1 MNHILDS
8 EFHLVL
14 SVLVFISVMLL
25 LEGLYLLYRS
35 HYGPLAR
42 RVEQRLRSLA
52 GTAAGRQVLRAS
64 HLSDSPWIGRLLET
78 VPFARQL
85 DRFVRQAG
93 VGWTVSTLLLATAG
107 SALAAWLVMDE
118 LLHQPRLLALAA
130 ALAAAAAVPGYLQ
143 RRRARRLAALERQLP
158 EALDLLGRALRAG
171 HAFSAGLQM
180 VAEEMPEPLA
190 AEFRFTH
197 EEVSFGVG
205 LDQALSNLAQRV
217 PLTDLRIF
225 VVAVLIQRES
235 GGNLTEVL
243 ANLARL
249 IRDRLRLQA
258 RVRVLSAEGRLS
270 AWILVLMPFALAA
283 LLNAFNPKFMAPLWT
298 DPLGQSMLRLLLTL
312 MLVGVI
318 LLKKITR
325 VRV

>member
-52 GTAAGRQVLRAS
+52 GAAAGRQILRAS
-64 HLSDSPWIGRLLET
+64 LLSDSPWIGKLLET
-78 VPFARQL
+78 VPFARRL

-93 VGWTVSTLLLATAG
+93 VGWTVSTLLLTSATC
-107 SALAAWLVMDE
+107 ALAAWLVVDG

-130 ALAAAAAVPGYLQ
+130 ALAAAALAPAYLHQ
-143 RRRARRLAALERQLP
+143 RRTRRLAALERQLP
-158 EALDLLGRALRAG
+158 DALDLLGRALRAG

-197 EEVSFGVG
+197 EEVGFGVA
-205 LDQALSNLAQRV
+205 LDQALTNLAQRV

-243 ANLARL
+243 SNLASL
-249 IRDRLRLQA
+249 IRDRLKLQA